1 VAAGAAAAAAVAGAA
16 ASVVAAVAGLLAAEG
31 AAAAVVA
38 AAAGSVASG
47 SVAAW
52 LAWLAWVGAGVAAD
66 PGERAACAKSRG
78 KRRCDGRR
86 ITSGLAQQSVGRHF
100 AKVHKSC
107 LLTANTYDGQYLP
120 LALDNALKRMPMFAG
135 KRDHLRRLCLSYFVR
150 VSPALGD
157 YFIMNAEHEMHCTF
171 AIHVE
176 ELFDGVHDKF
186 HWSAIV
192 VQDQHTPCRALGAT
206 QIGRL
211 LSPRSLW
218 QGLLLEWRL

>member
-1 VAAGAAAAAAVAGAA
+1 VVAAAAEVAAGAA
-16 ASVVAAVAGLLAAEG
+16 ASVVAAVAGLAAEVAAG

-52 LAWLAWVGAGVAAD
+52 VAQVGAGVAAD

-100 AKVHKSC
+100 AKVHKSS